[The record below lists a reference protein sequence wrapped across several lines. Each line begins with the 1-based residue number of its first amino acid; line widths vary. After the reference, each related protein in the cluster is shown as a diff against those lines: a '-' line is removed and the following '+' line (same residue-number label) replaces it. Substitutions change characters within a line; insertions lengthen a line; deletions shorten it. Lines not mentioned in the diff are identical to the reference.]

1 MPLET
6 SLLGQKRKFPPW
18 KFQKNLWN
26 YMTFGQLGAR
36 QVSDDQTEHTLVMF
50 EPTSGIHAS
59 GRRYMILCKD
69 PEALWSGEM
78 GTLTLGC
85 ET

>member
-1 MPLET
+1 
-6 SLLGQKRKFPPW
+6 
-18 KFQKNLWN
+18 
-26 YMTFGQLGAR
+26 MTFGQLGAR